1 VGGLLYFGCPHKIC
15 QALRALGSS
24 SGLDFGM
31 NQGIN
36 LTLRLACPSSAR
48 ALTDVQAHATL
59 FGARVVSSV
68 GRAVVSKTTGR
79 RFEPCTARQSN
90 PLFNTGDFSLM
101 SNFRLVCHSAQR
113 RRSSTALLDPTAAPY
128 GLGSLLDP
136 TAAPYG
142 LLDPNHAPIGQDRLG
157 RFLTLRQHLAG
168 FVLRVLCFR
177 TLRHASRPTCFMRS
191 MCDMTHF
198 SAFVERSSEDC
209 TVSEK
214 CLRIFPIM
222 NSGS

>member
-1 VGGLLYFGCPHKIC
+1 
-15 QALRALGSS
+15 
-24 SGLDFGM
+24 M

-113 RRSSTALLDPTAAPY
+113 RISSTA
-128 GLGSLLDP
+128 LLDP